1 MRDVQKLYDKIDE
14 DYYKPVKT
22 KGAFNDNYMEYE
34 STGEKDKNLSFEEY
48 FDMIRPYLRDI
59 KRSFR

>member
-22 KGAFNDNYMEYE
+22 KSAFNDNYMEYE